1 MSVKVT
7 KENID
12 LLLGY
17 NQKLTRDQISQ
28 ILGLPEGHARVY
40 KGIVDNYSVITKES
54 LKEGEINVKLEEIK
68 TYVVSGCWHIPFHNQ
83 VLYSGFKQLI
93 RDIDPDGFVIDGD
106 FIDVGALS
114 DYDRGRVS
122 KTGVTL
128 EDEYNAA
135 NVVLDEL
142 DSILRPDVEKYYL
155 WGNHSER
162 YYRWKS
168 DVNNSK
174 YGDILNPNR
183 GMKLEERGYVIKD
196 DYKNDFIELGSLQVL
211 HGIYFNVHSAKQ
223 HLDKL
228 RRNCMFVHTH
238 RSQMFRTGD
247 FAAWNIGFMGQ
258 IDAPCFNY
266 ADRGTKESWANG
278 FALVHVTNDN
288 FFVEQIDVVNSHFV
302 YGGRKY

>member
-1 MSVKVT
+1 MGNRIT
-7 KENID
+7 KENLD

-17 NQKLTRDQISQ
+17 NKKLSRSEISS
-28 ILGLPEGHARVY
+28 ILGVTDSLARTY
-40 KGIVDNYSVITKES
+40 RGILDNFDLIDAVE
-54 LKEGEINVKLEEIK
+54 VKKSTIK
-68 TYVVSGCWHIPFHNQ
+68 TYVVSGCWHIPFHNK
-83 VLYSGFKQLI
+83 VLYNGFKLLLK
-93 RDIDPDGFVIDGD
+93 DINPDGFVIDGD

-135 NVVLDEL
+135 NVILDEL
-142 DSILRPDVEKYYL
+142 DSILQPDVEKYYL
-155 WGNHSER
+155 WGNHSDR

-183 GMKLEERGYVIKD
+183 GMKLEERGYVVKD

>member
-17 NQKLTRDQISQ
+17 NEKLTRERIAQ

-40 KGIVDNYSVITKES
+40 KGIIDNHSIITKES
-54 LKEGEINVKLEEIK
+54 LKEGEINVKSEEIK

-106 FIDVGALS
+106 FIDVGSLS
-114 DYDRGRVS
+114 EYERGKMS

-135 NVVLDEL
+135 NVVLDEI
-142 DSILRPDVEKYYL
+142 DSILRPDAEKFYL
-155 WGNHSER
+155 FGNHEDR
-162 YYRWKS
+162 YFRWKS

-174 YGDILNPNR
+174 YGDILNPSR
-183 GMKLEERGYVIKD
+183 GMRLSDRGYDIKD
-196 DYKNDFIELGSLQVL
+196 NYRNDFIELGSLQIF
-211 HGIYFNVHSAKQ
+211 HGYYFNIHVAKQ
-223 HLDKL
+223 TLDKI
-228 RRNCMFVHTH
+228 RRNCMFPHTH
-238 RSQMFRTGD
+238 RTQMYREGD
-247 FAAWNIGFMGQ
+247 FAAWNIGFMGN
-258 IDAPCFNY
+258 IEAPCFTY
-266 ADRGTKESWANG
+266 ADRAMRESWANG
-278 FALVHVTNDN
+278 FALVHVTDTS
-288 FFVEQIDVVNSHFV
+288 FYVEQIDVVNSHFI
-302 YGGRKY
+302 YGGKKY